1 MARYDVSIP
10 NPSRAGALRSG
21 GQSNHIVYVS
31 ATVWYSFAVSSS
43 NSDLYWAKTT
53 NAGVTWGIP
62 VLIKTGTIMAIAAWY
77 DKWTPSDTGTLIH
90 MAYMD
95 TTSHDV
101 FYQALDTA
109 DDGLD
114 GEVVV
119 FAGASFAEGASSC
132 LSITKTREPMIIIA
146 FDGDGGTECGTMESV
161 EYPPTTSPF
170 TTLTDI
176 NEATSDYYWLAPGN
190 ETGTDE
196 FYALFFD
203 RSAGA
208 LTLKYGNG
216 GGAYTEVGVGTL
228 TNVASTTV
236 APQVAICI
244 GTNSHT
250 YVVWWTNQDNV
261 AADLNFADIT
271 NGATVGSA
279 VKILDS
285 TDDQGGCALGI
296 DTDDGM
302 LYVFYLGKT
311 DGSDTAYTSMSVNR
325 RTSSDSGVSW
335 SGETTIT
342 QTPHGLTNIN
352 CSLEFAG
359 GIYVVSYAGVDT
371 GGTFTFWN
379 AANIAGGGGL
389 RLAGHGGLAA

>member
-1 MARYDVSIP
+1 MASYGVAIP
-10 NPSRAGALRSG
+10 NASRAAAVRSG
-21 GQSNHIVYVS
+21 GQSNHIVYIS
-31 ATVWYSFAVSSS
+31 TTTWYSFFVSSA
-43 NSDLYWAKTT
+43 NSDLYWCKTT
-53 NAGVTWGIP
+53 NSGVSWGIP
-62 VLIKTGTIMAIAAWY
+62 VLVKAMTGMAIAVWY

-95 TTSHDV
+95 SGASDV

-119 FAGASFAEGASSC
+119 FAGASFTEGANSC
-132 LSITKTREPMIIIA
+132 LSITKTREPMIIIV

-216 GGAYTEVGVGTL
+216 GAAYTEVAVGTL
-228 TNVASTTV
+228 TNIASTTV

-250 YVVWWTNQDNV
+250 YVVWWTNSDNA

-271 NGATVGSA
+271 NGATVGAA

-285 TDDQGGCALGI
+285 ADDQGGCTLSI

-342 QTPHGLTNIN
+342 QTPHGLNYIN
-352 CSLEFAG
+352 ASLEFAG
-359 GIYVVSYAGVDT
+359 GVYAISYGGLDT
-371 GGTFTFWN
+371 GGAFIFFSSAEIVVGGN
-379 AANIAGGGGL
+379 ANIL
-389 RLAGHGGLAA
+389 RGSVIS